1 MIAEPT
7 QTGQPAPS
15 SRRTLWAAPIA
26 VALTFLLVGCYTIL
40 KHPITS
46 EEGPSSQIAHQE
58 YYRDRCLDCHED
70 YATYPYGFFYGNY
83 PEYYFDYPRWGH
95 YYAYPWWWDH
105 YWYDNSDDVDVTA
118 SDGELSVPESGTK
131 ASRRGGLLP
140 PYVGGSPA
148 IPTGTSTYRRS
159 DPDAPASKGTGT
171 STGTASPG
179 TSTDRVRVKAAD
191 TSSDDANSD
200 TQTTEEPTTKKKA
213 SRRGGI
219 KP

>member
-1 MIAEPT
+1 MTAEPN
-7 QTGQPAPS
+7 QPGGTTPS
-15 SRRTLWAAPIA
+15 SRHTLWAAPIA

-105 YWYDNSDDVDVTA
+105 YWYDNSENTAA
-118 SDGELSVPESGTK
+118 SDDGLSVPESGTK
-131 ASRRGGLLP
+131 ASRRGGLRP
-140 PYVGGSPA
+140 PYVGGAPA
-148 IPTGTSTYRRS
+148 IPTATNSYRRS
-159 DPDAPASKGTGT
+159 DPNTSTSKGTGT
-171 STGTASPG
+171 ETGTASPG
-179 TSTDRVRVKAAD
+179 TSTERVRVKAAD
-191 TSSDDANSD
+191 TSNDSSDGNN
-200 TQTTEEPTTKKKA
+200 QPTETKEKKKA
-213 SRRGGI
+213 TRGSGI